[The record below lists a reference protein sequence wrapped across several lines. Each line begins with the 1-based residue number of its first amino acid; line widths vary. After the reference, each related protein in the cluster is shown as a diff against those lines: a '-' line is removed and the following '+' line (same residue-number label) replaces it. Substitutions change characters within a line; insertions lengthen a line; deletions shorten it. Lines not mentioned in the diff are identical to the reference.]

1 MVAIATNLSAFFILA
16 ANSWMQH
23 PVGFQINPERGRAE
37 LTSLWAV
44 LNNSTNQVAYP
55 HVATAS
61 FLTAAAFVIGVSAW
75 HLYRKQHVAVMRE
88 SLKMGFV
95 VALLFGVGVT
105 VTGDLQ
111 AKVMTEQ
118 QPMKMAAAEAIWDTQ
133 APASFSVF
141 TIGTPDGQSELFS
154 AARAVP
160 AVVHGDRATPTVRS
174 RGSGTS
180 SASPRSGSAPA
191 TTGRSSR

>member
-1 MVAIATNLSAFFILA
+1 M
-16 ANSWMQH
+16 
-23 PVGFQINPERGRAE
+23 
-37 LTSLWAV
+37 

-75 HLYRKQHVAVMRE
+75 HLYRKQHVAIMRE

-118 QPMKMAAAEAIWDTQ
+118 QPMKMAAAEAIWETQ

-154 AARAVP
+154 LRVP
-160 AVVHGDRATPTVRS
+160 YLLSFLATGDPDGEVEGINDVQRDSEGA
-174 RGSGTS
+174 
-180 SASPRSGSAPA
+180 SAPA

>member
-1 MVAIATNLSAFFILA
+1 
-16 ANSWMQH
+16 
-23 PVGFQINPERGRAE
+23 
-37 LTSLWAV
+37 
-44 LNNSTNQVAYP
+44 
-55 HVATAS
+55 
-61 FLTAAAFVIGVSAW
+61 
-75 HLYRKQHVAVMRE
+75 MRE

-95 VALLFGVGVT
+95 VALIFGVGVT

-141 TIGTPDGQSELFS
+141 TIGTPDGESELFS

-160 AVVHGDRATPTVRS
+160 AVVSWRPGDFNGEVEGIRDVQRDSEERFGPGDYRPIIPVTYWSFRYMIGFGMRDRGAVAARPVPDARRAQPGGEEVVLPRRRCGRS
-174 RGSGTS
+174 R
-180 SASPRSGSAPA
+180 
-191 TTGRSSR
+191 SR